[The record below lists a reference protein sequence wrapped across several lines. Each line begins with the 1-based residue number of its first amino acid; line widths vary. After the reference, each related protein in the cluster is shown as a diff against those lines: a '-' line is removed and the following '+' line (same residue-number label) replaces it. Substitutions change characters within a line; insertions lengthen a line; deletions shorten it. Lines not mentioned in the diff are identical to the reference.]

1 MKNAKSLRA
10 LQNLIKTFGDI
21 SGLRLNKEKTEAY
34 WLGSLHHSCENIG
47 VDKIS
52 KPNIVLKIFF
62 TYVKQERQELNLEN
76 IMKSIE
82 KVYKCMAVKEFN
94 SYW

>member
-1 MKNAKSLRA
+1 M
-10 LQNLIKTFGDI
+10 GDI
-21 SGLRLNKEKTEAY
+21 SGLRLNNEKTEAY

-52 KPNIVLKIFF
+52 KPNKIYMVLGILF
-62 TYVKQERQELNLEN
+62 TYDKQECQELNLEN

-82 KVYKCMAVKEFN
+82 NVYKCMAVKEFN
-94 SYW
+94 SSW